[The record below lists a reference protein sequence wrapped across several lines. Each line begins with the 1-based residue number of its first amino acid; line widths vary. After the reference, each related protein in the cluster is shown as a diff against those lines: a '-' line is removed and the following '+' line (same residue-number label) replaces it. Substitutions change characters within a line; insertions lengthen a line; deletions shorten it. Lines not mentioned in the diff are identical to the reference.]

1 MRLIGLAVVLTVS
14 LMLAPLAA
22 GAQQAARLPRI
33 GVLFASTPAA
43 TSHLLDGL
51 RQGLR
56 EHGYVEGQHIIL
68 ERRYGQAGT
77 ERMSDVA
84 AELVRLKVDVLV
96 AATDPATAAL
106 RQQTQTIPIVMA
118 NGTDPV
124 GTGFVASL
132 ARPGG
137 NVTGLSAL
145 SPELSGKRV
154 GLLREVI
161 PALGRVAIIWNPD
174 VLGAQ
179 FDYKETE
186 TAARSMRLQ
195 LQSVEVSRSADLDR
209 AFSAVTKQRAQALIV
224 QTPNPVLFANRSQ
237 IASFAERTRLP
248 SMYGQKEFADAGGLI
263 TYGPNTADLWR
274 RAATYVD
281 KILKGA
287 KPADLPVEQPTTFK
301 LVINLKKLNEL
312 SAEGQPQPR
321 DDLPDLS
328 LIGPNLLNT
337 GIHIPCSVT
346 LRRPARRRYDSRST
360 RKAGAAQRRQVR
372 GRAHQNPRFCR
383 PVAESLAPT
392 PLTYTH
398 IW

>member
-1 MRLIGLAVVLTVS
+1 VIDRRTFLASLSLSVLA
-14 LMLAPLAA
+14 APLAA
-22 GAQQAARLPRI
+22 EAQQPVKLPRI

-56 EHGYVEGQHIIL
+56 EQGYVEGQHIIL
-68 ERRYGQAGT
+68 ESRYGQAGT
-77 ERMSDVA
+77 ERISDVA

-106 RQQTQTIPIVMA
+106 KQQTQTIPIVMA
-118 NGTDPV
+118 NSTDPV

-145 SPELSGKRV
+145 SPELSGKRL

-161 PALGRVAIIWNPD
+161 PGLARVTIIWNPD
-174 VLGAQ
+174 VRGAL

-186 TAARSMRLQ
+186 AAARSLRLQ
-195 LQSVEVSRSADLDR
+195 LQSVEVSRSEDLDR
-209 AFSAVTKQRAQALIV
+209 AFSAVTNQRAQALIV

-237 IASFAERTRLP
+237 IASFAQRTRLP

-263 TYGPNTADLWR
+263 TYGPNTADMWR

-281 KILKGA
+281 KILKGV
-287 KPADLPVEQPTTFK
+287 KPEDLPVQQPTKFE
-301 LVINLKKLNEL
+301 LVINLKTAQALGL
-312 SAEGQPQPR
+312 TVPQSVLVR
-321 DDLPDLS
+321 ADE
-328 LIGPNLLNT
+328 I
-337 GIHIPCSVT
+337 IH
-346 LRRPARRRYDSRST
+346 
-360 RKAGAAQRRQVR
+360 Q
-372 GRAHQNPRFCR
+372 
-383 PVAESLAPT
+383 
-392 PLTYTH
+392 
-398 IW
+398 

>member
-1 MRLIGLAVVLTVS
+1 MRRIGLAVILTVILNLAS
-14 LMLAPLAA
+14 LAVE
-22 GAQQAARLPRI
+22 AQQPVRLPRI

-77 ERMSDVA
+77 ERMSDLA

-118 NGTDPV
+118 NSTDPV
-124 GTGFVASL
+124 GSGFVASL

-145 SPELSGKRV
+145 SPELSGKRL
-154 GLLREVI
+154 GLLREVV
-161 PALGRVAIIWNPD
+161 PGLARVAIIWNPD
-174 VLGAQ
+174 VRGAL

-186 TAARSMRLQ
+186 SAARSMRLQ
-195 LQSVEVSRSADLDR
+195 LQSVEVSRSEDLDR
-209 AFSAVTKQRAQALIV
+209 AFSAVTYQRVQALIV

-237 IASFAERTRLP
+237 ITSFAQKTRLP

-263 TYGPNTADLWR
+263 TYGPKHR
-274 RAATYVD
+274 R
-281 KILKGA
+281 
-287 KPADLPVEQPTTFK
+287 
-301 LVINLKKLNEL
+301 
-312 SAEGQPQPR
+312 
-321 DDLPDLS
+321 
-328 LIGPNLLNT
+328 
-337 GIHIPCSVT
+337 
-346 LRRPARRRYDSRST
+346 
-360 RKAGAAQRRQVR
+360 
-372 GRAHQNPRFCR
+372 
-383 PVAESLAPT
+383 
-392 PLTYTH
+392 
-398 IW
+398 

>member
-1 MRLIGLAVVLTVS
+1 MDQRTLLVTLAGGILVASLAVE
-14 LMLAPLAA
+14 
-22 GAQQAARLPRI
+22 AQQPMRLPRI
-33 GVLFASTPAA
+33 GVLYASTPAA

-51 RQGLR
+51 KQGLR

-68 ERRYGQAGT
+68 ESRYGQAGT

-118 NGTDPV
+118 NSTDPV

-145 SPELSGKRV
+145 SPELSGKRL
-154 GLLREVI
+154 GLLKEVV
-161 PALGRVAIIWNPD
+161 PGLARVTIIWNPD
-174 VLGAQ
+174 VRGAL

-186 TAARSMRLQ
+186 AAARSMRLQ
-195 LQSVEVSRSADLDR
+195 LHSVEVSRSEDLDR
-209 AFSAVTKQRAQALIV
+209 GFSAVTKQRAQALIV

-237 IASFAERTRLP
+237 IASFAQRTRLP
-248 SMYGQKEFADAGGLI
+248 SMYGQREFADAGGLI

-274 RAATYVD
+274 RAAAYID

-287 KPADLPVEQPTTFK
+287 KPADLPVEQPTKFE
-301 LVINLKKLNEL
+301 LVINLKTATTLGL
-312 SAEGQPQPR
+312 TIPQ
-321 DDLPDLS
+321 S
-328 LIGPNLLNT
+328 LL
-337 GIHIPCSVT
+337 
-346 LRRPARRRYDSRST
+346 
-360 RKAGAAQRRQVR
+360 VR
-372 GRAHQNPRFCR
+372 ADEIIQ
-383 PVAESLAPT
+383 
-392 PLTYTH
+392 
-398 IW
+398 